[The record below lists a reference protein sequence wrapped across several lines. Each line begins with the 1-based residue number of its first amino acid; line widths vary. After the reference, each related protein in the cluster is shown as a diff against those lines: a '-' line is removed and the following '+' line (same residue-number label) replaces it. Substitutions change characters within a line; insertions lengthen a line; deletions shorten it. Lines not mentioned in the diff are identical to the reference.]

1 MLIFGERKQM
11 WMLSF
16 VWLFV
21 INCWRRYHIL
31 ISMLLIRLIRL
42 PSIIK
47 IRYLIRLYIS
57 GSFSLA
63 WENPYVN
70 VSFHATGVSKRY
82 ASEQNIKAN
91 ELKGYIE
98 CGVSLYRS
106 FRWKKIDCSLRG
118 DIQNI
123 GDKQYSIVKSYP
135 MPGRSYK
142 LTFNISI

>member
-1 MLIFGERKQM
+1 
-11 WMLSF
+11 
-16 VWLFV
+16 
-21 INCWRRYHIL
+21 
-31 ISMLLIRLIRL
+31 MLLIRLIVYYKDQI
-42 PSIIK
+42 P
-47 IRYLIRLYIS
+47 YTPVHS